1 MCHQKKFQLN
11 WLTFTEVTA
20 NLPASLYG
28 LSPMGI
34 AFLNKFGARAV
45 KELSQPLTG
54 RLTTSLKG
62 FYALAAWEPQCCSI
76 GPIGHEISVIYKEK
90 GPSDPVYRGTHRL

>member
-34 AFLNKFGARAV
+34 AFLNKREARAV
-45 KELSQPLTG
+45 VELSQPLTG

-62 FYALAAWEPQCCSI
+62 FYALAAWEREP
-76 GPIGHEISVIYKEK
+76 
-90 GPSDPVYRGTHRL
+90 T